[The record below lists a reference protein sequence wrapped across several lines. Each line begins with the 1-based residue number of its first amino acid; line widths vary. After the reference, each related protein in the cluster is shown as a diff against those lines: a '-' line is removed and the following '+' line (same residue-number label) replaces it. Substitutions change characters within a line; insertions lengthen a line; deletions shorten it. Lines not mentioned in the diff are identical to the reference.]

1 MWPKGGG
8 CPHAEKLGTEHAM
21 LEAKF
26 DALLIEL
33 RKLNEAIAWMKAPTS
48 PYSPSLPKG
57 VTE

>member
-1 MWPKGGG
+1 
-8 CPHAEKLGTEHAM
+8 M